1 VSKAKT
7 LYWLSMAVLI
17 LAPLGPAIRPLGF
30 WDGGKGE

>member
-17 LAPLGPAIRPLGF
+17 LAPLSTAIGPLGF
-30 WDGGKGE
+30 FDGGKGE